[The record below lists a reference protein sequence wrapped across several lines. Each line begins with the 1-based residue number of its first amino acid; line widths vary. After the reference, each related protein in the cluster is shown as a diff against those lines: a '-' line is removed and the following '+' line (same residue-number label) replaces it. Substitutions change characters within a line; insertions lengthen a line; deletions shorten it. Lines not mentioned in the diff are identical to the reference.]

1 MEDSFK
7 STKLVL
13 LGSTAAL
20 DLPTTESDMAYVAFE
35 ICTVPVGGL
44 QKRGVKAKCGYCDRT
59 ESFHVNTAKSHGN
72 DDDTQ
77 ERNIAIKFEKLGW
90 KIGKTATQHRC
101 PSCFAALKSAN
112 ARRSKENGTVDNKVV
127 HINPPVPMDPVSLVV
142 AVEPTESR
150 RPTREER
157 RIIYN
162 AIDPKYVNETSGYS
176 AGWDDKKIAIDLG
189 VPVEWVAE
197 IRDENFGPNTNEVT
211 VALLTDAKNLLEEF
225 RATKYTAEP
234 IIAALKALDDRAQK
248 IEQLLI
254 AIVEKK

>member
-20 DLPTTESDMAYVAFE
+20 DLPTTESDMPYVAFE
-35 ICTVPVGGL
+35 VCTVPVGGL

-59 ESFHVNTAKSHGN
+59 ESFHVNTARSHG
-72 DDDTQ
+72 DDDDHV
-77 ERNIAIKFEKLGW
+77 ERNIAAKFEKLGW
-90 KIGKTATQHRC
+90 KIGKTAVQHRC

-112 ARRSKENGTVDNKVV
+112 ARKSKENGDNKVV
-127 HINPPVPMDPVSLVV
+127 PINAPVPMDPVSLVV

-162 AIDPKYVNETSGYS
+162 TIDGKYVSETSGYS
-176 AGWDDKKIAIDLG
+176 AGWTDKKIAIDLG

-211 VALLTDAKNLLEEF
+211 VSLLTDARSLLEEL
-225 RATKYTAEP
+225 RASKYTAEP
-234 IIAALKALDDRAQK
+234 ILTALKALDDRAQK
-248 IEQLLI
+248 IEQLLTAI
-254 AIVEKK
+254 AEKK